1 MSGTIAFLVPLPPP
15 ELHSNP
21 KTWRTDRSG
30 KKRRVPPHWTEK
42 VKAKQAY
49 SADVWTAWQFRD
61 RRSGPTAPP
70 AWTRARI
77 VYEWR
82 YCGNA
87 PDEQNLGANLKAL
100 TDILCMAPNNG
111 LQRNNT
117 TYLGLVEDD
126 KGLEPHYTMKRVAH
140 RTDEGVY
147 VTLVRLEDA

>member
-1 MSGTIAFLVPLPPP
+1 MLWAFDTNGWEREARIFCAGMP
-15 ELHSNP
+15 
-21 KTWRTDRSG
+21 W
-30 KKRRVPPHWTEK
+30 
-42 VKAKQAY
+42 KQ
-49 SADVWTAWQFRD
+49 
-61 RRSGPTAPP
+61 
-70 AWTRARI
+70 ARI

-126 KGLEPHYTMKRVAH
+126 KGLEPHYTMTRVAH

-147 VTLVRLEDA
+147 VTLERLEDA

>member
-1 MSGTIAFLVPLPPP
+1 MSGTIAFLVPLPPAA
-15 ELHSNP
+15 LRSN
-21 KTWRTDRSG
+21 T
-30 KKRRVPPHWTEK
+30 RRHWTEK

-49 SADVWTAWQFRD
+49 SKAVWAEYLTQCAD
-61 RRSGPTAPP
+61 RRTRAAGHVVRP
-70 AWTRARI
+70 ATWKRARI

-126 KGLEPHYTMKRVAH
+126 KGLEPHYTMTRVAH

-147 VTLVRLEDA
+147 VTLERLEDA